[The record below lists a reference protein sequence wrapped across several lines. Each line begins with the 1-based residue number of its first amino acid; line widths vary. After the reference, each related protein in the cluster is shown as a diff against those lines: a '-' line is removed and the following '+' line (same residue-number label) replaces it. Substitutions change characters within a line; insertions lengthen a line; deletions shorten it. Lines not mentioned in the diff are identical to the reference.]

1 MSNLQV
7 MIKRLK
13 HLEEKEKWKELSETL
28 NKIGILCMD
37 KGKFKD
43 ALEYHRRDKEV
54 CEKVNDVC
62 GQAEGIKFFFGN
74 SYKLLRF

>member
-1 MSNLQV
+1 
-7 MIKRLK
+7 
-13 HLEEKEKWKELSETL
+13 
-28 NKIGILCMD
+28 MD

-62 GQAEGIKFFFGN
+62 GQAEGIKFFWYSF
-74 SYKLLRF
+74 

>member
-1 MSNLQV
+1 M
-7 MIKRLK
+7 MKWLK
-13 HLEEKEKWKELSETL
+13 FLKEKEKWRELYETL

-54 CEKVNDVC
+54 CKKVNDVC
-62 GQAEGIKFFFGN
+62 GQVEAHRMIGFLPHVQIK
-74 SYKLLRF
+74 